1 MISCIYLPNSH
12 KIIFQARFLYSH
24 IAVVWVHWV
33 CRATFLHNLVLF
45 VLHLLEQILFLALL
59 NRKASASF
67 FHILGAVEQ
76 QRGCCDVGNGQYEI
90 TIYTDC
96 YNAEKG
102 IFYYTTYQNHQ
113 ISAVHLH
120 NEPLDSDFLIRYPM
134 ITGEQIHYQN

>member
-67 FHILGAVEQ
+67 STFLVQWNSNEAAAMLET
-76 QRGCCDVGNGQYEI
+76 GNMKSPSIRIATMQKREFSIIQPTRI
-90 TIYTDC
+90 TRFLRCIYTM
-96 YNAEKG
+96 
-102 IFYYTTYQNHQ
+102 NHWTA
-113 ISAVHLH
+113 ISSFA
-120 NEPLDSDFLIRYPM
+120 I
-134 ITGEQIHYQN
+134 Q